1 MVNHEPAWEG
11 MNVQEAGVSPDGG
24 TIMGTATAPHAGDA
38 TQQTVDGCWK
48 DIIEASL
55 S

>member
-11 MNVQEAGVSPDGG
+11 MDRKIAGVSPDSG
-24 TIMGTATAPHAGDA
+24 TMTAPHAGDA
-38 TQQTVDGCWK
+38 TQQTVDGRRW
-48 DIIEASL
+48 DIIEPSDTG